1 MRNFFNILISH
12 LYCVNVYFLLLVDI
26 YTQFLFYCM
35 VTCNGSR
42 DILTVFILPR
52 TL

>member
-1 MRNFFNILISH
+1 MTET
-12 LYCVNVYFLLLVDI
+12 LLLDNCSETFIDI
-26 YTQFLFYCM
+26 IEF
-35 VTCNGSR
+35 